1 MSRHRSV
8 RDGSVE
14 REDALER
21 VSSIAVHLEFCLE
34 TGEVWTVAKCGK
46 NYPAPSVFFDPFPA
60 AERPVL

>member
-1 MSRHRSV
+1 MP
-8 RDGSVE
+8 RDYPIHHGVIE
-14 REDALER
+14 CEDALER